1 MLNDKIECKKNAK
14 KFYQMKKKIMRKIKK
29 NFDKNNNK
37 GEIKKIT
44 PIFS

>member
-1 MLNDKIECKKNAK
+1 MIKLSVKKCKKILPNE
-14 KFYQMKKKIMRKIKK
+14 KKIMRKIKK